1 MSKSIPLALIFYMS
15 KNKESG
21 LLSTCEIEPNE
32 NLPLMKYL
40 CDFHQSGS
48 YLSSEFSSDKKNV
61 VTEKRKHIQHR
72 VKAYMVH
79 ARLFWI
85 LVTPS
90 NLNCPYS
97 IKIIIRMPNWLPL
110 L

>member
-1 MSKSIPLALIFYMS
+1 MSKSIPLSLIFYMS

-61 VTEKRKHIQHR
+61 VWKEETRTTESKS
-72 VKAYMVH
+72 VYG
-79 ARLFWI
+79 
-85 LVTPS
+85 P
-90 NLNCPYS
+90 C
-97 IKIIIRMPNWLPL
+97 
-110 L
+110 